1 MKNRMT
7 GVSELSR
14 KLLTVALLGYAA
26 ISNAQST
33 ATGPNKVYIEQ
44 VGSSN
49 TITIEQVGGTNNIGG
64 VTTTVATAVAGT
76 GITTLTPEAPNML
89 GNGNQTRLTIGN
101 PNAAANVDN
110 VITEQIIGNS
120 NMIIQD
126 LVGSEINTTT
136 QLYGDNNQVTSSLT
150 SSRGLVTNT
159 VNGNSNVFNIQ
170 QMDAAGANGHVLAM
184 MTTGDYNSITTQQQG
199 TNDTTVNIQT
209 QGSNNTIT
217 VRTSSSTI
225 VSPATAIAR

>member
-1 MKNRMT
+1 
-7 GVSELSR
+7 
-14 KLLTVALLGYAA
+14 
-26 ISNAQST
+26 
-33 ATGPNKVYIEQ
+33 
-44 VGSSN
+44 
-49 TITIEQVGGTNNIGG
+49 
-64 VTTTVATAVAGT
+64 
-76 GITTLTPEAPNML
+76 ML

-101 PNAAANVDN
+101 PNAAANNEN
-110 VITEQIIGNS
+110 VITEQIIGNN

-126 LVGSEINTTT
+126 LVGSNINTNTV
-136 QLYGDNNQVTSSLT
+136 LDGDNNQVTSSLL
-150 SSRGLVTNT
+150 SSRGQVSN
-159 VNGNSNVFNIQ
+159 VANGNANVFNIQ
-170 QMDAAGANGHVLAM
+170 QLDAAGANGHVLAM